1 MTSSSLDLRHLI
13 NGEWVSGQ
21 GEPAT
26 STNPANPAEVVASY
40 TQATSDNL
48 DQAFAAATAA
58 RAAWDQLGVLARGKI
73 LRTAARLVEERTEEL
88 ATLMTREEGKIL
100 ADARGEMGGVVETLY
115 YHAGA
120 ARRPN
125 GVTYP
130 SASPDEQIRSVRRP
144 VGVVGVITPWNFPIQ
159 IPAWKIA
166 PALMWGNTI
175 VWKPASDTPATAVA
189 FAEILVEAGVPA
201 GVLNLLL
208 GPGSLGAEL
217 VADPRADA
225 VTFTGSVP
233 VGHQIRDAVIGRGG
247 RLQMELGGH
256 NPAVVMA
263 DADVTAAAGFI
274 TAAAMGSTGQKCTAT
289 RRVIA
294 VGSAYEALKEQLSTR
309 IAAMKVGDGL
319 AEGSEIGP
327 LVSARARD
335 EVAKAIDTAVSEGA
349 KILAQ
354 AEAPENTDDAS
365 AGHYVPPTLL
375 EDDSLT
381 ISREEVFGPVT
392 LLMRADDVD
401 SAIALANSTE
411 FGLTASVFARDE
423 TVIRRCLDEID
434 AGLIKINGPS
444 TGSEVHAPFG
454 GVKQSSFPAPREQ
467 GSDAVAEF
475 FSVLKTAYVRAVP
488 AADPAPTG
496 GRR

>member
-1 MTSSSLDLRHLI
+1 MTSPSLELRHLI
-13 NGEWVSGQ
+13 DGEWVSGR
-21 GEPAT
+21 GTSAS
-26 STNPANPAEVVASY
+26 STNPANPTETVASY
-40 TQATSDNL
+40 
-48 DQAFAAATAA
+48 DQAASEDLDEALTAATNAA
-58 RAAWDQLGVLARGKI
+58 PAWDKLGVLARGKI
-73 LRTAARLVEERTEEL
+73 LRTAARLVEERTEDL
-88 ATLMTREEGKIL
+88 AVLMTREEGKIL
-100 ADARGEMGGVVETLY
+100 ADARGELGGVVETLY

-189 FAEILVEAGVPA
+189 FAEILAEAGVPA

-233 VGHQIRDAVIGRGG
+233 VGHRIRDAVVGRGG

-256 NPAVVMA
+256 NPAVVLP
-263 DADVTAAAGFI
+263 DADLTAAAGFI

-294 VGSAYEALKEQLSTR
+294 VGSAYEELKDELSAR
-309 IAAMKVGDGL
+309 IGAMVVGDGL
-319 AEGSEIGP
+319 TEGSEIGP

-335 EVAKAIDTAVSEGA
+335 EVAQAIDTAVSEGA
-349 KILAQ
+349 KIVAQ
-354 AEAPENTDDAS
+354 AKAPDA
-365 AGHYVPPTLL
+365 ADGHYVAPTLL
-375 EDDSLT
+375 EGDDSLT

-411 FGLTASVFARDE
+411 FGLTASVFTRDE
-423 TVIRRCLDEID
+423 TVIRRCLDEIG
-434 AGLIKINGPS
+434 AGLIKVNGPS

-488 AADPAPTG
+488 APQEDL
-496 GRR
+496 R

>member
-1 MTSSSLDLRHLI
+1 MTSPTLELKHLI

-26 STNPANPAEVVASY
+26 STNPANPDEVVASY
-40 TQATSDNL
+40 SQATSADL
-48 DQAFAAATAA
+48 DHAFTAAEEA
-58 RAAWDQLGVLARGKI
+58 RAAWDKMGVLARGKI
-73 LRTAARLVEERTEEL
+73 LRTAARLVEERAEEL
-88 ATLMTREEGKIL
+88 AVLMTREEGKIL

-130 SASPDEQIRSVRRP
+130 SANPDEEIRSVRRP

-166 PALMWGNTI
+166 PGLMWGNTV

-189 FAEILVEAGVPA
+189 FAEILAEAGVPA

-208 GPGSLGAEL
+208 GPGKLGAEL

-233 VGHQIRDAVIGRGG
+233 VGHQIRDAVVSRGG

-256 NPAVVMA
+256 NPAVVMP
-263 DADVTAAAGFI
+263 DADITAAAGFV

-294 VGSAYEALKEQLSTR
+294 VGSAYEELKSELSTR
-309 IAAMKVGDGL
+309 IGAMKVGDGL
-319 AEGSEIGP
+319 TEGSEIGP

-335 EVAKAIDTAVSEGA
+335 EVAAAIDNAVSQGA
-349 KILAQ
+349 RILAQ
-354 AEAPENTDDAS
+354 AAISDS
-365 AGHYVPPTLL
+365 AGEGSPGHYVAPTLL
-375 EDDSLT
+375 EGDEALS
-381 ISREEVFGPVT
+381 ISCEEVFGPVT
-392 LLMRADDVD
+392 LLMRAPDLD

-411 FGLTASVFARDE
+411 FGLTASVFSRDE

-475 FSVLKTAYVRAVP
+475 FSLLKTAYVRAVP
-488 AADPAPTG
+488 ARADDL
-496 GRR
+496 R